1 MLFRSSNEVWTEV
14 YDKVAQLIET
24 HRTTLIFVNTRRMA
38 ERVAHQL
45 TELLGEDKVS
55 SHHGSLSMEL
65 RLRTERL
72 ELRLPN
78 ETELQELAALAEKG
92 VHPPD
97 EMPFRV
103 AWTDGI
109 GTPEFRDNFIAFHL
123 DARRNWTPERWNLVL
138 GVWADGE
145 PVGTQSVDAVDFAAR
160 RTAETGS
167 WLGQRFQGRGIG
179 TEMREAILT
188 LLFDGLGGEVATS
201 GYIAGNERSRHV
213 SDKLGYVVSGE
224 GTVAPR
230 GTPVREIQLAL
241 DRATWKSVERPR
253 VELVDLSPCLPLFGA
268 ESVPGR

>member
-1 MLFRSSNEVWTEV
+1 MS
-14 YDKVAQLIET
+14 IE
-24 HRTTLIFVNTRRMA
+24 
-38 ERVAHQL
+38 
-45 TELLGEDKVS
+45 
-55 SHHGSLSMEL
+55 SLYRL

>member
-1 MLFRSSNEVWTEV
+1 M
-14 YDKVAQLIET
+14 
-24 HRTTLIFVNTRRMA
+24 
-38 ERVAHQL
+38 
-45 TELLGEDKVS
+45 
-55 SHHGSLSMEL
+55 

-72 ELRLPN
+72 ELRLP
-78 ETELQELAALAEKG
+78 TEAELNDFAALAEQG

-109 GTPEFRDNFIAFHL
+109 GTPTFRDDFCAFHL
-123 DARRNWTPERWNLVL
+123 AARREWSPERWNLVL
-138 GVWADGE
+138 GVWEAGV
-145 PVGTQSVDAVDFAAR
+145 PVGTQSVDAVDFADH

-167 WLGQRFQGRGIG
+167 WLGERFQGRGIG
-179 TEMREAILT
+179 TEMRGAILT

-201 GYIAGNERSRHV
+201 GYIEGNERSRSV

-230 GTPVREIQLAL
+230 GTPVREIQLTL
-241 DRATWKSVERPR
+241 DRAAWHAVERPP
-253 VELVDLSPCLPLFGA
+253 VEIIDLAPCLPLFGA